1 MIYSLTL
8 EILFL
13 IICILSAINTILTKK
28 DFNLLARKTKFDFN
42 NISNDE
48 LSILLRKFYYLSG
61 GDSLTKSEFQ
71 ISMSEKF
78 QEIENEIERRTIN
91 EQ

>member
-1 MIYSLTL
+1 M
-8 EILFL
+8 
-13 IICILSAINTILTKK
+13 IICILSVINTILTKK
-28 DFNLLARKTKFDFN
+28 DFNLLARKTNFDFQ

-71 ISMSEKF
+71 ISMSEKVH
-78 QEIENEIERRTIN
+78 EIENEAKRRMLN